1 VAVSIRSASK
11 LDAVN
16 LNSCVCWIGLI
27 LISATTN
34 FKGLHNNVPPATR
47 HRRALPAAIEFAHT
61 GACIHPS
68 TPSLSGSRRRPPT
81 HTLDVGTK
89 RGPHGRDAKSLAPHK
104 SLRLQPAI
112 TNPGHDEQSEIC
124 CQHDEDA
131 RYRHWIRLEIC
142 GLTTVAILNLGLFCA
157 VSAVI
162 SKNGSHRSGGAGGGR
177 ALRRWLLVP
186 RRRRGGI
193 MSLRSSSSRVAAV
206 PALCIKRFGEGLGE
220 TTFTNKLLSITHESE
235 GRC

>member
-162 SKNGSHRSGGAGGGR
+162 SENGSHHSGGAGGGR

-186 RRRRGGI
+186 RRRRGYH
-193 MSLRSSSSRVAAV
+193 VAAV
-206 PALCIKRFGEGLGE
+206 TRSGSPRALHQAIRRGFGRYHRYKQAPVDH
-220 TTFTNKLLSITHESE
+220 T
-235 GRC
+235 

>member
-1 VAVSIRSASK
+1 M
-11 LDAVN
+11 
-16 LNSCVCWIGLI
+16 
-27 LISATTN
+27 
-34 FKGLHNNVPPATR
+34 PPATR
-47 HRRALPAAIEFAHT
+47 HRRALTAAIEFAHT

-112 TNPGHDEQSEIC
+112 TNPGRGEQSEIC

-131 RYRHWIRLEIC
+131 RYRHSIRLEIC
-142 GLTTVAILNLGLFCA
+142 GLATFAILNLGLFCV

-162 SKNGSHRSGGAGGGR
+162 SENGSRHSGGAGGSR

-186 RRRRGGI
+186 RRRRGYH
-193 MSLRSSSSRVAAV
+193 VAAV
-206 PALCIKRFGEGLGE
+206 TRSGSPRALHQAIRQGFGRNHRYKQAPVDHTSERRPVL
-220 TTFTNKLLSITHESE
+220 TFTPPSPPCLLSRNPPHLT
-235 GRC
+235 